1 MNTQGENIVNAA
13 SCLLKDNKIILI
25 RMMRNTG
32 LPVFFLVCLALPARG
47 WAQSMKRI
55 YASQDFSVWADRVEE
70 GSYSARAVSRS
81 EIESNYPATSG
92 TSGIQG
98 KWVQKGD
105 LSEYPKLRSEYPLLD
120 ALYNL
125 SLEELQENTR
135 PDGAFDAGAKW
146 KGVWTR
152 DTSYSILLSLAAI
165 QPEAAKASLLQKVK
179 RDRIVQDTGTG
190 GSWPVSTDRV
200 TWSLAAWEIY
210 LVTGEGHWLQQS
222 YAVIR
227 NSILDD
233 EQVVM
238 DPATGLAHGESSF
251 MDWREQTYPRWME
264 PVDIY
269 SSEALGTNAVY
280 YRTYRILASMAQEL
294 GQPSGDWNSRADR
307 IRIAMNQRLWIK
319 SRGYYGQ
326 YLYGRVWQTLSPRAD
341 ALGESLAVLFDIPSP
356 EQQDQIIRSQ
366 PLMEYGLPTVFP
378 ETPSI
383 PPYHNRSVW
392 PFVQAFWNLAVAK
405 REDGDALLYGLA
417 SIYRA
422 SALFMTNKENFV
434 SDTGDAAGT
443 VINSDRQLWSVAGNL
458 AMNYRVLF
466 GMEFAVDGL
475 HLHPVVPEALDGT
488 RTLTNFHYRAAI
500 LSIKVRGFGSKI
512 RSVTIDGNSSSPVI
526 PATLIG
532 KHRVVIELADQPLRS
547 GVLHLVKSTTAPETP
562 GPQLKDKTL
571 IWKAVEGAAKYQ
583 VYRDG
588 GLIATTTSTS
598 FATPDSNGL
607 AQYQV
612 AAVDSSGVAS
622 FLSEPAALGGKT
634 ITVPVVTAGSD
645 QTEPFATL
653 EQSGETGLLVSGEIT
668 RSRRYSLT
676 FRYAN
681 GSGPISTDNKC
692 AIRTL
697 FIDGREVGPVVFPQR
712 GTGAWDDWGMSNS
725 QLTQLHAG
733 MHRFELRFLPQDIN
747 MNGEVN
753 RVRIASISLVAL
765 Q

>member
-1 MNTQGENIVNAA
+1 MNGA

-32 LPVFFLVCLALPARG
+32 LPVFFLACLGLSATG

-70 GSYSARAVSRS
+70 GSYFARAVSRS
-81 EIESNYPATSG
+81 EIESNYPTTAG
-92 TSGIQG
+92 TVGTRRR
-98 KWVQKGD
+98 WVQQGD
-105 LSEYPKLRSEYPLLD
+105 LSEYPSLRSEYPLLD

-125 SLEELQENTR
+125 SLEELHENTR

-152 DTSYSILLSLAAI
+152 DASYSILLSLAAI
-165 QPEAAKASLLQKVK
+165 QPEAAKESLLQKVK
-179 RDRIVQDTGTG
+179 CDRIVQDTGTG

-210 LVTGEGHWLQQS
+210 LVTGDRHWLQQS

-280 YRTYRILASMAQEL
+280 YRTYRILASMAEEL
-294 GQPSGDWNSRADR
+294 GQPSRDWNSRADR
-307 IRIAMNQRLWIK
+307 IRIAMNQRLWIE

-326 YLYGRVWQTLSPRAD
+326 YLYGRVWQTLSPRSD

-366 PLMEYGLPTVFP
+366 PLMEYGVPTVFP
-378 ETPSI
+378 ETPKI

-392 PFVQAFWNLAVAK
+392 PFVQAFWNLAAAK

-443 VINSDRQLWSVAGNL
+443 VINSDCQLWSVAGSL

-475 HLHPVVPEALDGT
+475 HLHPVVPESLEGT

-500 LSIKVRGFGSKI
+500 LSIEVRGFGSRI
-512 RSVTIDGNSSSPVI
+512 RSITVDGNSSSPVI

-547 GVLHLVKSTTAPETP
+547 GALNLVKSTTAPETP
-562 GPQLKDKTL
+562 EPQLEDKTL
-571 IWKAVEGAAKYQ
+571 IWKAVEGAAQYQ
-583 VYRDG
+583 VYRNG

-598 FATPDSNGL
+598 FAAPGSNGL
-607 AQYQV
+607 TQYQV

-622 FLSEPAALGGKT
+622 FLSEPVKLDEKV
-634 ITVPVVTAGSD
+634 ITVPVVTGDSG
-645 QTEPFATL
+645 QTQAFATL
-653 EQSGETGLLVSGEIT
+653 EQSGRTGLSVNREIPRSGQ
-668 RSRRYSLT
+668 YSLA

-692 AIRTL
+692 AVRTL
-697 FIDGREVGPVVFPQR
+697 LIDGKEVGPVVFPQR
-712 GTGAWDDWGMSNS
+712 GMGDWNDWGTSNI
-725 QLTQLHAG
+725 QLTQLSAG
-733 MHRFELRFLPQDIN
+733 MHRFELRLLPQDIN
-747 MNGEVN
+747 MNGVVN
-753 RVRIASISLVAL
+753 SVRIASISLVAL